1 MSQSWLRNEIF
12 SGIRDRDMKIPKKS
26 RVQNIGDMKTPK
38 DAEWKL
44 PKIPKSRGSGFIFS
58 RYPEIPKRW
67 RFNAF
72 KFPGFGI
79 LIPGIWDHS

>member
-26 RVQNIGDMKTPK
+26 RVQNIRDMKTPK

-44 PKIPKSRGSGFIFS
+44 PKLPKSRVSKFIFWDIPKSRILVVA
-58 RYPEIPKRW
+58 PKNKVTSW
-67 RFNAF
+67 AIQITFLN
-72 KFPGFGI
+72 
-79 LIPGIWDHS
+79 H